1 MNQKK
6 LSIVVP
12 AYNMENYIARCLDS
26 IFISQEPEER
36 YEVIVVN
43 DGSKD
48 KTKDIVNEYL
58 PKHQNLT
65 LISQENQGLSAAR
78 NAGLERI
85 TGDYVWFVDSDDAVT
100 EKTDSIL
107 GSPEKADSTR
117 EALTPPEEELP
128 DTVFKLE
135 EYFQLHRGNN
145 YAEGATLYG
154 DYLFQASLNS
164 ELHIYNFEEKVGRKR
179 AL

>member
-1 MNQKK
+1 MRKSYS
-6 LSIVVP
+6 LL
-12 AYNMENYIARCLDS
+12 YILGFLF
-26 IFISQEPEER
+26 FISACSSASVEEI
-36 YEVIVVN
+36 E
-43 DGSKD
+43 
-48 KTKDIVNEYL
+48 KTIII
-58 PKHQNLT
+58 P
-65 LISQENQGLSAAR
+65 
-78 NAGLERI
+78 
-85 TGDYVWFVDSDDAVT
+85 

-135 EYFQLHRGNN
+135 EYIQLHRGNN

-164 ELHIYNFEEKVGRKR
+164 ELHIYNFEEKEYITSIKLPSVGHADTMCFGVEKVDENDEFPVLYISESKVYEEGKKTGKEHFVN
-179 AL
+179 A